1 VNAASR
7 AGGGQDRARLEFF
20 IADIMPEVRIS
31 GHEDG
36 HATHIPATDD
46 TDPTWSF
53 PPTIWDAT
61 DQQEPLAP
69 ELQRPDAYV
78 RALMVER
85 DALALPELRLLFQ
98 ATPMPA
104 ARREAV
110 QTALNA
116 LWPLEWDWIDL
127 GTKGIPLRGTDGRGW
142 SWGKPS
148 IAARNGSRRQC
159 GGRSS
164 AAPFEHGWLE
174 DTASG
179 DVIDPTWAMHYAE
192 YGDIITPYSS

>member
-1 VNAASR
+1 MSAVVGRGDVVIDETLPTDLPFAYIIYYTLQARCHRTGTSPMMPPTAQPMRTPASPVRMMPRTIPATMPRRCAASGVIAASR

-78 RALMVER
+78 RSLMVER
-85 DALALPELRLLFQ
+85 DALALSELRLLLQ
-98 ATPMPA
+98 AAPMPA
-104 ARREAV
+104 AQREAV

-116 LWPLEWDWIDL
+116 L
-127 GTKGIPLRGTDGRGW
+127 
-142 SWGKPS
+142 
-148 IAARNGSRRQC
+148 
-159 GGRSS
+159 
-164 AAPFEHGWLE
+164 
-174 DTASG
+174 
-179 DVIDPTWAMHYAE
+179 
-192 YGDIITPYSS
+192 